1 MSGRVVFGDDGSAG
15 ADVAWLWINEQRW
28 PGWELHVLTCE
39 VPPIGP
45 PPGEEAASPR
55 PWDPPE
61 PRPAFAEAGFD
72 SVAYLRVEADPRYA
86 LAAKVPA
93 DLVVVGAKGRGALKA
108 LHLGSTTEFLLQGP
122 PVPLVVVRHAVPVRR
137 VVVAVDGSV
146 HSRRA
151 AETAAALPWIDGA
164 DVVLVAV
171 RDGRADVD
179 TALGEAAEL
188 FPKAEPRAV
197 DLDRSVAETI
207 LGAADGADLFCLGT
221 RGLGAFRRTFV
232 GSTASAL
239 ASLAP
244 RSLIV
249 AHAE

>member
-1 MSGRVVFGDDGSAG
+1 MSRRVVFGDDGSAG

-45 PPGEEAASPR
+45 PPGEEAAVPR

-61 PRPAFAEAGFD
+61 PRPAFAEAGFE
-72 SVAYLRVEADPRYA
+72 SVAYLTVEADPRYA
-86 LAAKVPA
+86 LAVKTPA

-108 LHLGSTTEFLLQGP
+108 LHLGSTTEFLLHAP
-122 PVPLVVVRHAVPVRR
+122 PVPLVIVRHAVPVRR
-137 VVVAVDGSV
+137 VVVAVDGSP
-146 HSRRA
+146 HARRA
-151 AETAAALPWIDGA
+151 AEAAAVLPWIEEA
-164 DVVLVAV
+164 EVVLVAV

-179 TALGEAAEL
+179 AALGEAAKL
-188 FPKAEPRAV
+188 LPMAEPRAV
-197 DLDRSVAETI
+197 DLGRSVPETI
-207 LGAADGADLFCLGT
+207 LTATDGADLVCLGT

-239 ASLAP
+239 AHLAP
-244 RSLIV
+244 RSLLV
-249 AHAE
+249 AHAG